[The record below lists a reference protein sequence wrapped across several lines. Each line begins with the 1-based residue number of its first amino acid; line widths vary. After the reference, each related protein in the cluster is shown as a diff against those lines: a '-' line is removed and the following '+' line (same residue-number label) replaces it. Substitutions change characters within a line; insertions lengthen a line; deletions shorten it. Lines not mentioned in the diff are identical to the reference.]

1 MKNDAADRENY
12 FVIRWLLKDGSPD
25 ARLVDVCEYGRLHR
39 SLFGDNQV
47 QKESVLTE
55 VDAFLDRLRDHMR
68 MHYTAGNGNGSLAGR
83 IEGCKV
89 LEYRILRRD
98 CDRLDAVVIQEELS
112 IFRNFAS
119 TGGLDQI
126 WLS

>member
-68 MHYTAGNGNGSLAGR
+68 MHYTAGNGNGSLAGPHRGLQGAR
-83 IEGCKV
+83 ISNPAA
-89 LEYRILRRD
+89 
-98 CDRLDAVVIQEELS
+98 RL
-112 IFRNFAS
+112 
-119 TGGLDQI
+119 
-126 WLS
+126 